1 MTKQGYEKLRCKLF
15 IRAGLMIPD
24 KPKDPKTLRESSQDQ
39 TSTKTSLDAHSEFRT
54 KDECSKVKI
63 LVIFFFSPRIPST
76 HVDFYGE
83 GVCRTFVFREQL
95 WFVLNNRVIFNAFSI
110 FTDIL
115 TMVA

>member
-24 KPKDPKTLRESSQDQ
+24 KPKDPKPLKESSQDQ
-39 TSTKTSLDAHSEFRT
+39 TSTKTFLDAHSEFRT

-63 LVIFFFSPRIPST
+63 LVIFFFPPRIPST

-83 GVCRTFVFREQL
+83 GVCRTFV
-95 WFVLNNRVIFNAFSI
+95 VDMCV
-110 FTDIL
+110 
-115 TMVA
+115 